1 MEVITL
7 TLFDSM
13 KPVPVL
19 MSWYGF
25 FFARDKFALSEFR
38 TVLIVACKIPLGFFL
53 I

>member
-7 TLFDSM
+7 TLFDSI

-25 FFARDKFALSEFR
+25 FFARDKFAHTEFR
-38 TVLIVACKIPLGFFL
+38 TVLIVAGGILSGLF
-53 I
+53 